1 MNLRQMT
8 NPDLITDLSFA
19 RAILARHP
27 DNAEALRV
35 YEDTAAELVRR
46 LCRIEVED
54 ERVDVE
60 VDVETELALL
70 AERFG
75 GDLMRDVPVGA
86 ALDALTPEAW
96 DEFIQRAQT
105 YEGAREDAREGTYES
120 A

>member
-19 RAILARHP
+19 RAILAQHP

-35 YEDTAAELVRR
+35 YEDTATELVRR

-54 ERVDVE
+54 GRVDVE

-75 GDLMRDVPVGA
+75 GNLMRDVPVGA

-96 DEFIQRAQT
+96 DEFIRRALASET
-105 YEGAREDAREGTYES
+105 TRAGADAR
-120 A
+120 